1 MLNYE
6 VGFLQVIRRPQKLQ
20 IWFQMGVV
28 RHDQSNSKQRVSY
41 ISKLRYEVF
50 FYMWLGI
57 HKYIYVSYSIHMDV
71 VKHTWACQK

>member
-20 IWFQMGVV
+20 IWFQVIQNKESV
-28 RHDQSNSKQRVSY
+28 
-41 ISKLRYEVF
+41 ISQNWGMKFF

>member
-1 MLNYE
+1 MPKVMLSNNVLNYE

-28 RHDQSNSKQRVSY
+28 RHAQSNSKQRVSY

-50 FYMWLGI
+50 FL
-57 HKYIYVSYSIHMDV
+57 YVVRY
-71 VKHTWACQK
+71 T